1 MHDPHRPIRDRNEP
15 HEPQESA
22 DPRRWKALAA
32 VSLAQFILILDLT
45 VVNVALP
52 DLGADLDLSRTA
64 FTWAVSAY
72 VLFFGGL
79 LLLGGRFADVFGTRP
94 MMQTGLVIFT
104 LASLASGLAQN
115 ETLLIGG
122 RIGQGVGAALL
133 SPAALSTI
141 TSIFHGEERTRA
153 LSVWASLGGL
163 GFATGVLVGGILTS
177 APGWRWVFFINV
189 PVGVV
194 LLAAIRAVVPLR
206 RPDRTAGRIDV
217 LGAVTV
223 TAATGSLVY
232 GMINAGDDGWADFET
247 LVPIAAAIVLY
258 GVFVVVERTVRNPLM
273 HPSLL
278 SRRPIVTGAFLM
290 FIASGVL
297 IADLFLGS
305 QYLQHLRGL
314 SALET
319 GLFFL
324 PAALGLLIGAI
335 AAGRLVGTIGTRPVA
350 VVGLTLV
357 AIGNGLLIGLS
368 VDGNVYVEALPGT
381 FLFALGGG
389 PLFVCATTSAL
400 GRVGRHEAGLVSGV
414 VNTFNQLGAAL
425 CVAVA
430 STVAAAGLTRTSSI
444 DGFTDAFT
452 VFTVV
457 AAVAAVLVY
466 AHPVPTADQRQAAYG
481 CWRGSRSHLRHVD
494 AHSRVAG
501 AVCLCPA
508 VLVGSGRWRAA
519 EPCYGGDRAGAAA
532 CGARAHRRTGC
543 RPDGGRPAWC

>member
-1 MHDPHRPIRDRNEP
+1 MHDTHPVRDTNQPR
-15 HEPQESA
+15 EPQESA

-32 VSLAQFILILDLT
+32 ISAAQFMLILDLT

-64 FTWAVSAY
+64 FTWAISAY
-72 VLFFGGL
+72 GLVFGGL
-79 LLLGGRFADVFGTRP
+79 LLLGGRLADAFGARP
-94 MMQTGLVIFT
+94 MMLTGVVIFT
-104 LASLASGLAQN
+104 LASLVSGLAQ
-115 ETLLIGG
+115 TQTMLIGG
-122 RIGQGVGAALL
+122 RVGQGVGAALL

-141 TSIFHGEERTRA
+141 TGIFHGEERNKA
-153 LSVWASLGGL
+153 LSVWASLGGV
-163 GFATGVLVGGILTS
+163 GFAAGVLIGGILT
-177 APGWRWVFFINV
+177 AGPGWRWVFFINV
-189 PVGVV
+189 PVGLA
-194 LLAAIRAVVPLR
+194 LLAAISAVVPLR
-206 RPDRTAGRIDV
+206 RPDRAAGRLDV

-223 TAATGSLVY
+223 TAATGSLIY
-232 GMINAGDDGWADFET
+232 GMINAGEGGWADLGT
-247 LVPIAAAIVLY
+247 LLSVAAAIVLY

-290 FIASGVL
+290 LIASGVL

-324 PAALGLLIGAI
+324 PAALGLMIGAI

-368 VDGNVYVEALPGT
+368 AGGNVYVEALPGT

-400 GRVGRHEAGLVSGV
+400 GRVGLHEAGLVSGV
-414 VNTFNQLGAAL
+414 VNTFNQLGAAI

-430 STVAAAGLTRTSSI
+430 STVAAAGLTRTPSL

-452 VFTVV
+452 LFTVV
-457 AAVAAVLVY
+457 AAVAAVLSLRL
-466 AHPVPTADQRQAAYG
+466 VPSGTPQMTGAP
-481 CWRGSRSHLRHVD
+481 D
-494 AHSRVAG
+494 AH
-501 AVCLCPA
+501 
-508 VLVGSGRWRAA
+508 
-519 EPCYGGDRAGAAA
+519 
-532 CGARAHRRTGC
+532 
-543 RPDGGRPAWC
+543 

>member
-1 MHDPHRPIRDRNEP
+1 MHDPQDLVRDTNEP
-15 HEPQESA
+15 RERQESA
-22 DPRRWKALAA
+22 DPRRWTALAVIA
-32 VSLAQFILILDLT
+32 VAQFMLILDLT

-79 LLLGGRFADVFGTRP
+79 LLLGGRLADAFGARP
-94 MMQTGLVIFT
+94 VMLTGLVIFT
-104 LASLASGLAQN
+104 LASLASGLAQTQ
-115 ETLLIGG
+115 TLLLGG

-141 TSIFHGEERTRA
+141 TSIFHGEERNKA
-153 LSVWASLGGL
+153 LSVWASLGGI
-163 GFATGVLVGGILTS
+163 GFAAGVLVGGILT
-177 APGWRWVFFINV
+177 AGPGWRWVFFINV
-189 PVGVV
+189 PVGIV

-206 RPDRTAGRIDV
+206 RSDRAARRIDV
-217 LGAVTV
+217 LGAVIV
-223 TAATGSLVY
+223 TAATGLFIY
-232 GMINAGDDGWADFET
+232 GMINAGEGGWADLGT
-247 LVPIAAAIVLY
+247 LLPIVAAIVLY
-258 GVFVVVERTVRNPLM
+258 AVFVVVEGTVPTPLL

-278 SRRPIVTGAFLM
+278 SRQPVAAGAFLM
-290 FIASGVL
+290 LVASGVL
-297 IADLFLGS
+297 VAGVFLGS

-324 PAALGLLIGAI
+324 PAALALMIGAI

-350 VVGLTLV
+350 VVGLVLV

-368 VDGNVYVEALPGT
+368 AGGNVYLEALPGVT
-381 FLFALGGG
+381 VFALGGG

-400 GRVGRHEAGLVSGV
+400 GRVGQHEAGLVSGV
-414 VNTFNQLGAAL
+414 VNTFNQLGAAI

-430 STVAAAGLTRTSSI
+430 STVAAAGLTRTPSI

-457 AAVAAVLVY
+457 AAAAAVVSLRLVPSGTPQMPGAPH
-466 AHPVPTADQRQAAYG
+466 AH
-481 CWRGSRSHLRHVD
+481 
-494 AHSRVAG
+494 
-501 AVCLCPA
+501 
-508 VLVGSGRWRAA
+508 
-519 EPCYGGDRAGAAA
+519 
-532 CGARAHRRTGC
+532 
-543 RPDGGRPAWC
+543 